1 MPLIAPTTKTTV
13 PNGTSA
19 TGSGS
24 GGGSSA
30 LQGMGSEAFMK
41 LLVAQMKY
49 QNPMAPSDGT
59 QYLAQI
65 SQYAMVEQL
74 TKVSQ
79 GQQEVSSYQRA
90 LIANSLIGKVVTGK
104 NESGAPVTGE
114 VTSVAYRAGKPV
126 LLTTGGE
133 LLVDNVDEPRPKAA

>member
-1 MPLIAPTTKTTV
+1 MPTATLVRRTLVGVVAGAAAAASKT
-13 PNGTSA
+13 G
-19 TGSGS
+19 
-24 GGGSSA
+24 SA
-30 LQGMGSEAFMK
+30 LQGMGSDMFMQ
-41 LLVAQMKY
+41 LLVSQMRY
-49 QNPMAPSDGT
+49 QNPMAPTDGSE
-59 QYLAQI
+59 YLAQI

-104 NESGAPVTGE
+104 SESGTQVTGE

-126 LLTTGGE
+126 LLTSGGE
-133 LLVDNVDEPRPKAA
+133 LPVDNVDETRLPTA

>member
-1 MPLIAPTTKTTV
+1 MPLIEPAKATTANTAAGAAASASKT
-13 PNGTSA
+13 GTA
-19 TGSGS
+19 FE
-24 GGGSSA
+24 
-30 LQGMGSEAFMK
+30 GMGSDMFMQ
-41 LLVAQMKY
+41 LLVSQMRY
-49 QNPMAPSDGT
+49 QNPMAPTDGSE
-59 QYLAQI
+59 YLAQI

-104 NESGAPVTGE
+104 NEAGAPVSGE

-126 LLTTGGE
+126 LLTTAGE
-133 LLVDNVDEPRPKAA
+133 LPVDNVDETRLPAA